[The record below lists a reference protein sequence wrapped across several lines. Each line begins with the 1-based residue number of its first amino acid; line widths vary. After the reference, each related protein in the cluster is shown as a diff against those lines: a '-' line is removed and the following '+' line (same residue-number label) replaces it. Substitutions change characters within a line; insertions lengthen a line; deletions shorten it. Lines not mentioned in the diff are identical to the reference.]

1 MNIRKASKEDIAAI
15 KSLYWELDQDAVRYQ
30 PEHFLLLPRPE
41 DFLMQI
47 IEHERSDFLLCEDNG
62 IVIGFALVQ
71 IKLAG
76 NISCLKEQK
85 YLYILDFIITA
96 SRRNRGFGSKLLEAC
111 KQYGK
116 EQQAEF
122 IRLSVFPKN
131 QDGIRFYE
139 RNGLTDM
146 MKTMECTLL

>member
-1 MNIRKASKEDIAAI
+1 MDIRRATKDNITAI
-15 KSLYWELDQDAVRYQ
+15 KNLYWELDQDAVKYQ

-47 IEHERSDFLLCEDNG
+47 IEQENSDFLLCEENG
-62 IVIGFALVQ
+62 SAIGFALVQ
-71 IKLAG
+71 IKQAG

-96 SRRNRGFGSKLLEAC
+96 TRRSQGFGSKLLEAC

-122 IRLSVFPKN
+122 LRLSVFPKN

-139 RNGLTDM
+139 RNGLSDM
-146 MKTMECTLL
+146 MKTMECIL